1 MLYLEYSN
9 LFNEKPKENQYSAA
23 AFSHSQYD
31 FVMICITLY

>member
-9 LFNEKPKENQYSAA
+9 LINEKLKGNQYSAA
-23 AFSHSQYD
+23 AFSQAQYD